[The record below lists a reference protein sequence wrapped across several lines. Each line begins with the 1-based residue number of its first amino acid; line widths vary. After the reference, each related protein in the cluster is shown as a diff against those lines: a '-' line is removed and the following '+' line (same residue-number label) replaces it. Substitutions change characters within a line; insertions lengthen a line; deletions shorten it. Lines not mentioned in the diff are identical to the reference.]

1 MNKKRRKKKLIP
13 FRIEPMKKP
22 SRASEAGKAKRGMI
36 ERGQREN

>member
-22 SRASEAGKAKRGMI
+22 SRAIGSRKGKKGYDRKRAKR
-36 ERGQREN
+36 